1 MESEEEGYANS
12 PESNL
17 GLARET
23 AKWDALQS
31 GRGVDAGKLG
41 RPPLICRGTLM
52 GPHGIEIDSDGSTS
66 LLLAEL
72 YRSMGLPQRLA

>member
-1 MESEEEGYANS
+1 MESGEEGCATS
-12 PESNL
+12 HQSNL

-31 GRGVDAGKLG
+31 GRGVDAGLLG
-41 RPPLICRGTLM
+41 RPPLRCGGTLM
-52 GPHGIEIDSDGSTS
+52 GPHRMQIDSGGSTS

-72 YRSMGLPQRLA
+72 